1 MVLIGFLF
9 KDILFQRQAVIYH
22 YSKSSD
28 FGRIAWPWPRRVRGV
43 RGRVRGV
50 RGRVRGVAW
59 PCQFLYFLYVVLV
72 RSSVVKAVATDLNTY
87 VVCSNP
93 VPCFYFSE
101 LHCTHHSARMVSAND
116 KLWIWLKV

>member
-1 MVLIGFLF
+1 MSHSDRYRVIIPTAGLDRRAISTDGLDRGPTVTVRRSTVDRWPLLYILL
-9 KDILFQRQAVIYH
+9 DITIYL
-22 YSKSSD
+22 
-28 FGRIAWPWPRRVRGV
+28 V
-43 RGRVRGV
+43 
-50 RGRVRGVAW
+50 
-59 PCQFLYFLYVVLV
+59 V

-93 VPCFYFSE
+93 VPCFYFLE